1 MTLTRLAVVRP
12 LTVLMGL
19 LGLVIMG
26 GVAYTFL
33 KIDRLPPISI
43 PFVSVSMS
51 YPGATAQDIELLITE
66 PIENAVSGMSGVSSI
81 TSNSSEGS
89 ANVNVQLADG
99 TDATQAALEVERR
112 VNGIRNRLP
121 ADASDPRVNKA
132 DPNAQPI
139 MEVALTGTSLDQL
152 FKVANDQFVPT
163 LESVPGVASINISG
177 GLQTEVQVKVDYAK
191 LAAYGITLAQ
201 LNTALTAANV
211 DAPIGSLQQSQQ
223 TLDVRSLGAFQS
235 LDDLSSMV
243 VSQTTTGGPIL
254 LRDLA
259 TVGLG
264 YKQQTQLQR
273 LNGQDAVGLQI
284 VKQSDAN
291 ALQVADSVRVALRKL
306 QALLPAGS
314 QVVITNDTSV
324 FTRAS
329 LDAIQHDLLLS
340 VLLVGGVM
348 LLFLH
353 AWRHTVIVLL
363 AIPTSLVST
372 FLVMYAL
379 GFSLNI
385 MSLMALALMI
395 GILVDDSIV
404 VLENIHRH
412 LGLGENPHQA
422 ALTGRSE
429 IGMAAIAITMADV
442 VVYTPI
448 AFISG
453 ILGQLCRQY
462 GLTIVAATLFSLL
475 ISFTLT
481 PMLAS
486 RWLRHDEKTSNNPVA
501 RFGRWWDEHFEALG
515 RGVARTVP
523 WAIRTRWIVVLLCI
537 GLVAGT
543 VAMVPLGLIGSEYA
557 PQEDDN
563 TFSVNLNTPPGTALP
578 ATDAAAKQMEAY
590 LMQMPETQYVFTS
603 VTGGGGGGFGRG
615 GGGRASM
622 DVQVVPK
629 QERTR
634 SIFDMIDE
642 VRSVGRRVPGV
653 QVNVDVQS
661 PLGGGGGFGGGGTA
675 SVNVQLAGPDLATL
689 NQISDQVIA
698 TMSTIQGMQDV
709 RNSSN
714 TGNPELHIQLD
725 RQRMSQ
731 LNVTSQAVATALRT
745 AVSGTIVT
753 PYRPTGATQLD
764 ITVIGSDSDR
774 LDLN

>member
-81 TSNSSEGS
+81 TSHSSEGS

-112 VNGIRNRLP
+112 VNSIRNRLP

-314 QVVITNDTSV
+314 Q
-324 FTRAS
+324 
-329 LDAIQHDLLLS
+329 
-340 VLLVGGVM
+340 
-348 LLFLH
+348 
-353 AWRHTVIVLL
+353 
-363 AIPTSLVST
+363 
-372 FLVMYAL
+372 
-379 GFSLNI
+379 
-385 MSLMALALMI
+385 
-395 GILVDDSIV
+395 
-404 VLENIHRH
+404 
-412 LGLGENPHQA
+412 
-422 ALTGRSE
+422 
-429 IGMAAIAITMADV
+429 
-442 VVYTPI
+442 
-448 AFISG
+448 
-453 ILGQLCRQY
+453 
-462 GLTIVAATLFSLL
+462 
-475 ISFTLT
+475 
-481 PMLAS
+481 
-486 RWLRHDEKTSNNPVA
+486 
-501 RFGRWWDEHFEALG
+501 
-515 RGVARTVP
+515 
-523 WAIRTRWIVVLLCI
+523 
-537 GLVAGT
+537 
-543 VAMVPLGLIGSEYA
+543 
-557 PQEDDN
+557 
-563 TFSVNLNTPPGTALP
+563 
-578 ATDAAAKQMEAY
+578 
-590 LMQMPETQYVFTS
+590 
-603 VTGGGGGGFGRG
+603 
-615 GGGRASM
+615 
-622 DVQVVPK
+622 
-629 QERTR
+629 
-634 SIFDMIDE
+634 
-642 VRSVGRRVPGV
+642 
-653 QVNVDVQS
+653 
-661 PLGGGGGFGGGGTA
+661 
-675 SVNVQLAGPDLATL
+675 
-689 NQISDQVIA
+689 
-698 TMSTIQGMQDV
+698 
-709 RNSSN
+709 
-714 TGNPELHIQLD
+714 
-725 RQRMSQ
+725 
-731 LNVTSQAVATALRT
+731 
-745 AVSGTIVT
+745 
-753 PYRPTGATQLD
+753 
-764 ITVIGSDSDR
+764 
-774 LDLN
+774 

>member
-1 MTLTRLAVVRP
+1 
-12 LTVLMGL
+12 MGL

-51 YPGATAQDIELLITE
+51 YTGATAQDVEQLITI
-66 PIENAVSGMSGVSSI
+66 PIENAVSGMSGVYSI
-81 TSNSSEGS
+81 TSNSNEGS
-89 ANVNVQLADG
+89 ANVNVQLVDG

-121 ADASDPRVNKA
+121 TDASDPRVNKA
-132 DPNAQPI
+132 DPSQQPI
-139 MEVALTGTSLDQL
+139 MEVAITGTSLDQL
-152 FKVANDQFVPT
+152 FQVANDQFVPS
-163 LESVPGVASINISG
+163 LQAIPGVAQINVSG
-177 GLQTEVQVKVDYAK
+177 GLQTEVQVKIDYAK

-201 LNTALTAANV
+201 VNTALTNANV
-211 DAPIGSLQQSQQ
+211 DAPVGQLQQSQSL
-223 TLDVRSLGAFQS
+223 LDVRSLGAFQT
-235 LDDLSSMV
+235 LDDLSNLIV
-243 VSQTTTGGPIL
+243 TQTTTGGPIQL
-254 LRDLA
+254 KDIA
-259 TVGLG
+259 TIGLG
-264 YKQQTQLQR
+264 YKTTTQAQR

-291 ALQVADSVRVALRKL
+291 ALQVADDVRLALRRL
-306 QALLPAGS
+306 QNLLPTGS

-422 ALTGRSE
+422 AITGRGE

-453 ILGQLCRQY
+453 VLGQLFRQY

-486 RWLRHDEKTSNNPVA
+486 RWLRHDEKTSRQPLA
-501 RFGRWWDEHFEALG
+501 RFGRWWDEHFEKLSDFVG
-515 RGVARTVP
+515 RTVP
-523 WAIRTRWIVVLLCI
+523 ARA
-537 GLVAGT
+537 VA
-543 VAMVPLGLIGSEYA
+543 VRRP
-557 PQEDDN
+557 
-563 TFSVNLNTPPGTALP
+563 
-578 ATDAAAKQMEAY
+578 
-590 LMQMPETQYVFTS
+590 
-603 VTGGGGGGFGRG
+603 GGGEL
-615 GGGRASM
+615 RAGAA
-622 DVQVVPK
+622 
-629 QERTR
+629 R
-634 SIFDMIDE
+634 
-642 VRSVGRRVPGV
+642 
-653 QVNVDVQS
+653 
-661 PLGGGGGFGGGGTA
+661 
-675 SVNVQLAGPDLATL
+675 
-689 NQISDQVIA
+689 
-698 TMSTIQGMQDV
+698 
-709 RNSSN
+709 
-714 TGNPELHIQLD
+714 LH
-725 RQRMSQ
+725 
-731 LNVTSQAVATALRT
+731 
-745 AVSGTIVT
+745 
-753 PYRPTGATQLD
+753 
-764 ITVIGSDSDR
+764 R
-774 LDLN
+774 L